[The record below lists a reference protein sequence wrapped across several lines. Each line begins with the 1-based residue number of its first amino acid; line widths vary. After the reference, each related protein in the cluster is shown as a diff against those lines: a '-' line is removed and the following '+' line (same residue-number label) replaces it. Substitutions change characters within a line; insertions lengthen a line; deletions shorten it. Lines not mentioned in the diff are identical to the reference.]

1 MLFCKACGSF
11 LLQTGTRQNGRQFSV
26 QLASPDGTARTTG
39 SCRPVQLLGMAGRA
53 SPRGLRV
60 HASRCL
66 RQCLSKSTQ
75 ARPSAPEDWH
85 LHRSAAYSLLHE
97 VDMSLVTGLLNGL
110 ETPNRPV
117 PQHLQCCLMGNRYFP
132 RSRTFFGP
140 SYVSPSIRDRSSSQL
155 VRFPCS
161 RPVAVWRERGA
172 RR

>member
-1 MLFCKACGSF
+1 MLFCTAFGSF
-11 LLQTGTRQNGRQFSV
+11 LLQTGTRRNGRQFSV

-39 SCRPVQLLGMAGRA
+39 SCRPVQLLGMAGRP

-85 LHRSAAYSLLHE
+85 LRRSAAYSLLRE

-110 ETPNRPV
+110 KTPNRSV
-117 PQHLQCCLMGNRYFP
+117 PQHLQCYLMAIDIFHDP
-132 RSRTFFGP
+132 VRS
-140 SYVSPSIRDRSSSQL
+140 
-155 VRFPCS
+155 
-161 RPVAVWRERGA
+161 
-172 RR
+172 